1 MKIHG
6 LPPELQAVFDEKIAQ
21 HPFAE
26 DQLALASDVRYLLL
40 NFMLEPD
47 YDKKSLWMAAA
58 LEECDIAIEDTV
70 AQLTMAE

>member
-6 LPPELQAVFDEKIAQ
+6 LSPELQAIFDEKIAKN
-21 HPFAE
+21 PFAE
-26 DQLALASDVRYLLL
+26 EKLILASDVRYLLL
-40 NFMLEPD
+40 NFMLESD

-70 AQLTMAE
+70 AKLTE